1 MKRISRGLA
10 AAAVLAL
17 VLSPGLAAAKAG
29 AGSSM
34 GSRGSNTYSAPPAT
48 RTAPSTAA
56 PMERSVTQPSA
67 PQPGYGAQ
75 QGFGGLAPRPSFMSG
90 LMGGLIGAG
99 IGGMLFGGGMFG
111 GISGIGSVL
120 GLLLQIGL
128 AFLVVRLIMGFFAQ
142 RRPAMAGGPQMFT
155 PTGVNPQGVNPQG
168 MNPQGAASGG
178 LPPITISPAD
188 FAAFERLLQQVQAA
202 WSQHDLGTMS
212 RITTPEM
219 NSYFAEQLADQASR
233 NIRNQVSAVKLEQ
246 GDLSEAWTEQGRDY
260 ATVAMRFSMIDVTV
274 APNGKVVDGH
284 PSERTMTTEIWTFL
298 RARGGDWVLS
308 AIQQVR

>member
-10 AAAVLAL
+10 AVVVLSL
-17 VLSPGLAAAKAG
+17 MLSPGLAAAKAG

-56 PMERSVTQPSA
+56 PMERSLTQPSA

-75 QGFGGLAPRPSFMSG
+75 PGYGGLAPRPSFMSG

-111 GISGIGSVL
+111 GISGIGSVF
-120 GLLLQIGL
+120 GLILQLGL

-142 RRPAMAGGPQMFT
+142 RRPAMAGGPSLFSA
-155 PTGVNPQGVNPQG
+155 NDSRPQG
-168 MNPQGAASGG
+168 MSGG
-178 LPPITISPAD
+178 LPQGGSSGALPPIAISPAD
-188 FAAFERLLQQVQAA
+188 FATFERLLQQVQGA
-202 WSQHDLGTMS
+202 WSQHDLATLS

-219 NSYFAEQLADQASR
+219 TSYFAEQLADMSSR
-233 NIRNQVSAVKLEQ
+233 KLRNQVSAVKLEQ
-246 GDLSEAWTEQGRDY
+246 GDLAEAWTEQGRDY

-274 APNGKVVDGH
+274 DATGRVVDGH
-284 PSERTMTTEIWTFL
+284 PTERTMTTEIWTFL

-308 AIQQVR
+308 AIQQTR

>member
-155 PTGVNPQGVNPQG
+155 PTGVNPQ
-168 MNPQGAASGG
+168 
-178 LPPITISPAD
+178 
-188 FAAFERLLQQVQAA
+188 AA

>member
-1 MKRISRGLA
+1 
-10 AAAVLAL
+10 
-17 VLSPGLAAAKAG
+17 
-29 AGSSM
+29 
-34 GSRGSNTYSAPPAT
+34 
-48 RTAPSTAA
+48 
-56 PMERSVTQPSA
+56 MERSVTQPSA

-155 PTGVNPQGVNPQG
+155 PTGVNPQGMNPQG
-168 MNPQGAASGG
+168 MNPQGSAGGG

>member
-1 MKRISRGLA
+1 
-10 AAAVLAL
+10 
-17 VLSPGLAAAKAG
+17 
-29 AGSSM
+29 
-34 GSRGSNTYSAPPAT
+34 
-48 RTAPSTAA
+48 
-56 PMERSVTQPSA
+56 MERSVTQPSA

-155 PTGVNPQGVNPQG
+155 PTGVNPQG
-168 MNPQGAASGG
+168 MNPQGSAGGG

-233 NIRNQVSAVKLEQ
+233 DIRNQVSAVKLEQ

>member
-1 MKRISRGLA
+1 
-10 AAAVLAL
+10 
-17 VLSPGLAAAKAG
+17 
-29 AGSSM
+29 
-34 GSRGSNTYSAPPAT
+34 
-48 RTAPSTAA
+48 
-56 PMERSVTQPSA
+56 MERSVTQPSA

-155 PTGVNPQGVNPQG
+155 PTGVNPQGMNPQG
-168 MNPQGAASGG
+168 MNPQGMNPQGSAGGG